1 MFYELAKDK
10 SLLNILKKADLD
22 EETSS
27 LINEGANVSL
37 IKASLENNITPQNII
52 NYRKYITIAKNEE
65 DDAKRRA
72 RADERQSLEEG
83 ESDLTTDEELYDEEV
98 SRERRL
104 SENLYGDAVSRQ
116 SEEKKA
122 YKFLSNLE
130 FQTGVLSEI
139 STKIN
144 LQKKIVKKKRGG
156 EKTILVVRGA
166 MKEYLRL
173 GATAA
178 QSGKLLSTLTQIKK
192 NPNYLIE
199 GYGSLLVNGVLTGK
213 RYKVT
218 RKGNDEE
225 RESASINVENMANT
239 LNDILNLEYTVDETT
254 IDFIKAFELLH
265 VQKYKRLPKQLVPR
279 SQVKSER
286 RKMLR
291 RAKKRGSTLGTDA
304 EYERALRKIDAIRSN
319 IRTVK
324 NTIAF
329 LEAKIEEL
337 QEINKDKDKIV
348 ARKIQKVN
356 TAIQTVVTS
365 GKMKPEELKRL
376 SDLFK
381 DMTENKDKYVKE
393 AQSELER
400 EIRIEER
407 ELQRVKADLNEVKDD
422 ETISDFTKF
431 LGMFRDSDPI
441 ESIKKQLI
449 KGINTLSYLRNNSEK
464 LAELTAK
471 SETDLTQGFRGILE
485 DNPDLKMVDGYFEGL
500 PTIISNEI
508 QEYERLTDSYNNKL
522 NELQEIVNVI
532 ENLIKG
538 SD

>member
-10 SLLNILKKADLD
+10 SLLNVLKKADLD

-27 LINEGANVSL
+27 LLNEGANVSL
-37 IKASLENNITPQNII
+37 IKASLENNVTSQNMI

-65 DDAKRRA
+65 DDAKR

-83 ESDLTTDEELYDEEV
+83 ESDLTTDEELYNEEA
-98 SRERRL
+98 SREKRIA
-104 SENLYGDAVSRQ
+104 ENLYGDAVSRQ

-130 FQTGVLSEI
+130 FQTGVLSEL

-166 MKEYLRL
+166 MKQYLRL
-173 GATAA
+173 GATAD

-199 GYGSLLVNGVLTGK
+199 EYGSLLVNGVLTGK

-225 RESASINVENMANT
+225 RESASINVDDMTNT
-239 LNDILNLEYTVDETT
+239 LNDILNLEYTIDDTT
-254 IDFIKAFELLH
+254 IDFIKAFEMLH
-265 VQKYKRLPKQLVPR
+265 VQQHTRLPKQLVPR
-279 SQVKSER
+279 SQVKDER
-286 RKMLR
+286 IKMLR
-291 RAKKRGSTLGTDA
+291 SAKKRGSTLGTDA

-324 NTIAF
+324 NTITF
-329 LEAKIEEL
+329 LEEKIEEL

-356 TAIQTVVTS
+356 RAIQTVVTS

-407 ELQRVKADLNEVKDD
+407 ELQRVKADLNEVKED

-441 ESIKKQLI
+441 ESIKRQLI
-449 KGINTLSYLRNNSEK
+449 RGINTLSYLRNNSEK
-464 LAELTAK
+464 LAKLTAK
-471 SETDLTQGFRGILE
+471 SEIDLTQGFRGVLE
-485 DNPDLKMVDGYFEGL
+485 DNPDIKMVDGYFEGL
-500 PTIISNEI
+500 PTIMSEEI
-508 QEYERLTDSYNNKL
+508 EEYERITDSYNNKL
-522 NELQEIVNVI
+522 KQLQEIVNVI
-532 ENLIKG
+532 KNLIKG
-538 SD
+538 SE